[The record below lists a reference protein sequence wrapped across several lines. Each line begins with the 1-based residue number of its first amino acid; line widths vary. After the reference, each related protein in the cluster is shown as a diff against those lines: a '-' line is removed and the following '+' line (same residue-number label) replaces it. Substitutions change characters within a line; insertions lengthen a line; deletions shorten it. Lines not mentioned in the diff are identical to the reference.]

1 MPAVMNLGPQPTV
14 DPNAP
19 SAVEVHLLDR
29 SLELVGRQLH
39 VEPVSRL
46 RGQVKFSG
54 LEALSE
60 QIGRDADA
68 ARSLLTTQSG
78 VG

>member
-1 MPAVMNLGPQPTV
+1 MCIR
-14 DPNAP
+14 
-19 SAVEVHLLDR
+19 DR
-29 SLELVGRQLH
+29 VR
-39 VEPVSRL
+39 RL
-46 RGQVKFSG
+46 RDQVKFSG

-68 ARSLLTTQSG
+68 ARVLLAAQTG